1 MKILNKNALLQTW
14 TLLENQFSDLVTTM
28 DISYRA
34 YVLNVNDNINMVID
48 QVQKLVN
55 EKNLRNVI
63 LGKVVHQKSTFP
75 SIFIR

>member
-63 LGKVVHQKSTFP
+63 LGKVVHRKSTFL

>member
-63 LGKVVHQKSTFP
+63 LG
-75 SIFIR
+75 